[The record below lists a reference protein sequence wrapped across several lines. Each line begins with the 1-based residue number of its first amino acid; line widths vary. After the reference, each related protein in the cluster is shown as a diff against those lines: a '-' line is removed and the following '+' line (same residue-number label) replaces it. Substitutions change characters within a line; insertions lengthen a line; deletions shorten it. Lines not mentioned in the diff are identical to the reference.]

1 MIRRP
6 PRSTLFPYT
15 TLFRSIS
22 RHPQHHAV
30 RMNSPPVES
39 DQIVS
44 GDAGDG
50 RDTAFTRRRVIR
62 SVQELDELASDDRTG
77 GILPAANPFDGL
89 QLGQL
94 NPCRLKG
101 GPPNEACKNL
111 EPPLQVLA
119 EHIERRGTGLPPN
132 RDADIPGELFE

>member
-1 MIRRP
+1 
-6 PRSTLFPYT
+6 
-15 TLFRSIS
+15 
-22 RHPQHHAV
+22 
-30 RMNSPPVES
+30 MNSPPVES

-119 EHIERRGTGLPPN
+119 EHIEHRTKPHRVTFRASRFTSLIAPPRAVAPSRRSSRRPSLPTWP
-132 RDADIPGELFE
+132 LFGSTL